1 MTKNDHFLRGRS
13 RVNFVNLCIHIFEL
27 SAGGA
32 KRDVGK
38 GLNVLA
44 RNVSWPNDLRSR
56 STACRAAQD
65 LVDMKYCGDH
75 IRS

>member
-1 MTKNDHFLRGRS
+1 MTKKDHFLSGRS

-44 RNVSWPNDLRSR
+44 RNVSWPNDLSFR
-56 STACRAAQD
+56 STARRAAQD